1 MSNLPTK
8 QISVCKILFGF
19 VGLLFFLMLVSA
31 LNPLSGNRI
40 RTAAKIAKTR
50 EDERRM
56 SFLLE
61 GQASEIGGL
70 TNINNQ
76 FVLNSLFSTGKNQIW
91 FSTNAAGEVID
102 IWQTPYQIKLVGQTN
117 FNISSAGPNKKFGD
131 ADDIIFNSASN
142 ETAPQTIL

>member
-1 MSNLPTK
+1 
-8 QISVCKILFGF
+8 
-19 VGLLFFLMLVSA
+19 
-31 LNPLSGNRI
+31 
-40 RTAAKIAKTR
+40 
-50 EDERRM
+50 M